1 MNVIAHFDEIFL
13 KGNNQKYFIAQLNK
27 NIEQLFIKSHSQRI
41 EGGILIE
48 NIDAIDF
55 DRLALIPGVANFAPA
70 IITDLDIEKIAKKIE
85 NENWGENVKTFR
97 ISANRSDKNYPLNSV
112 EIEREIGSRINIK
125 FGWKVKLSNSDL
137 TIHVDI
143 GTKQAIV
150 YGNTIKSASGLPVGA
165 SGKVMCLLSGGIDS
179 PVAAYKITVRG
190 AEIELVHFQNQTQ
203 VTEEVSQKIMDL
215 AAVLAR
221 YHGPINLHI
230 VPFAYWQKQ
239 IVINV
244 PSDYRM
250 LITRRLML
258 KIATN
263 ISKKRKC
270 NALVTGDSL
279 GQVASQ
285 TLENLNAVYEASPLL
300 KLAPLIGENKSTIM
314 NLARQLGTLEISDRP
329 YEDCCSLFVAKH
341 PQTHAR
347 LTDTLKIESRL
358 DLSTLDKTEYISYH
372 IGM

>member
-263 ISKKRKC
+263 IAKKRKC